1 MGLLDNVGGNAAGM
15 GMGLIGQW
23 ASGWINK
30 DYNEEQ
36 AEIAEKRKRS
46 LMEWQAKYNS
56 PVEQMKRLKEA
67 GLNPAMLYGQSGATG
82 TMSDVQA
89 PQANVSTNDGV
100 SGMGIQLMMA
110 QKQMQLIDSQI
121 NKNNVEANKTQ
132 GVDTELV
139 SVNIKNVMQDTNNKG
154 VLQRLTS
161 LQADYQEVENMY
173 QKELTEA
180 NIKEINAKVK
190 YINQDTER
198 LLLSNDITRSSKN
211 ELIRTNFLNNAML
224 LSNIAKNSAQ
234 INEIKA
240 NIDVLK
246 STKDY
251 NIVKTQGEKLLNII
265 NGVEAET
272 TKNTGM
278 KSQTGELGVLVNG
291 LRAGLNGFIKLLE

>member
-1 MGLLDNVGGNAAGM
+1 MGLLSNVANNATGM
-15 GMGLIGQW
+15 GLGLIGQW

-30 DYNEEQ
+30 GYNEEQ
-36 AEIAEKRKRS
+36 AEKAMERKKN
-46 LMEWQAKYNS
+46 LMEWEAKYNS
-56 PVEQMKRLKEA
+56 PEEQMKRLKAA
-67 GLNPAMLYGQSGATG
+67 GLNPAMIYGQSGATG

-251 NIVKTQGEKLLNII
+251 NVVKTQGEKLLNII

-291 LRAGLNGFIKLLE
+291 LRAGLNGFINLLE

>member
-1 MGLLDNVGGNAAGM
+1 MGLLSNVGSTAAGM
-15 GMGLIGQW
+15 GLGLIGQW
-23 ASGWINK
+23 AGGYINRS
-30 DYNEEQ
+30 YNEEQ
-36 AEIAEKRKRS
+36 AEKAEKRKRS
-46 LMEWQAKYNS
+46 LMEWQANYNS
-56 PVEQMKRLKEA
+56 PEEQMKRLKAA
-67 GLNPAMLYGQSGATG
+67 GLNPAMIYGQNGATG

-89 PQANVSTNDGV
+89 PQANVNTNDGA

-110 QKQMQLIDSQI
+110 QKQMELIDSQI

-139 SVNIKNVMQDTNNKG
+139 SANIKNVMQDTNNKV
-154 VLQRLTS
+154 VLQKLTS
-161 LQADYQEVENMY
+161 LQTDYQAIENMY

-180 NIKEINAKVK
+180 NINEINAKVK

-251 NIVKTQGEKLLNII
+251 NVVKTQGEKLLNII

-278 KSQTGELGVLVNG
+278 TSQRGELGVLVNA
-291 LRAGLNGFIKLLE
+291 LRAGINDFVKLIE